1 MSSAAQLRSKRFLA
15 LALAPPGRGWDASP
29 TRTAFH
35 GFQFCCLP
43 TGWASQLWKVAFHGS
58 LDHSKSKAPM
68 EALREPAHQR
78 FQKHQACWPK
88 RNSPINEMQTT
99 STCLSRR
106 ALPAG
111 ENIMAGDTADKLS
124 LLKKLLQQ
132 TKALSFSQQPI
143 APMLDSKS
151 SAADPRTP
159 TQLTLDRRTKA
170 LFGRVPSGNVELAWF
185 LL

>member
-1 MSSAAQLRSKRFLA
+1 MRCFANTHCIPWVPVLLPSHGLSFPTLKSSLPRVTGPLEKQGPYGGLARACPPAFPKTPSLLAQKKFS
-15 LALAPPGRGWDASP
+15 
-29 TRTAFH
+29 
-35 GFQFCCLP
+35 
-43 TGWASQLWKVAFHGS
+43 
-58 LDHSKSKAPM
+58 
-68 EALREPAHQR
+68 
-78 FQKHQACWPK
+78 
-88 RNSPINEMQTT
+88 NEMQTT

-151 SAADPRTP
+151 SVADPRTP

-170 LFGRVPSGNVELAWF
+170 LFGRVPSGNVELA
-185 LL
+185 